1 MILYSITCLLKSSYY
16 NCAMA
21 TKVKVTQKE
30 LKKPDKFLEFIDKST
45 NYLADNYKLIVYF
58 ILAIICFI
66 FIFFLGNAYLGKKS
80 TDANSIYNEAIVANS
95 SGDYDKAIEKFTL
108 LQTKYAGQKITDI
121 SLYYTASIYY
131 NQGNYDQAISFAVNF
146 VNKNPKDSNMI
157 DAAYSLIA
165 VSYLNKKDYQNAVD
179 FASRITNPNSPYS
192 DNAQMT
198 EALALEKLG
207 KHDQASVIYNKIL
220 ANMYPNSF

>member
-1 MILYSITCLLKSSYY
+1 
-16 NCAMA
+16 MA

-30 LKKPDKFLEFIDKST
+30 LKKPDKFLEFIDKYT

-66 FIFFLGNAYLGKKS
+66 FIFFLAHAYLGKKS
-80 TDANSIYNEAIVANS
+80 SDANLIYNEAILANS
-95 SGDYDKAIEKFTL
+95 SGDYDKAIDKFTL
-108 LQTKYAGQKITDI
+108 LQSKYAGQKITDI

-146 VNKNPKDSNMI
+146 LNKNPKDSNMI

-179 FASRITNPNSPYS
+179 FASRITNPDSPYS

-207 KHDQASVIYNKIL
+207 KHDQASEIYNKIL
-220 ANMYPNSF
+220 TNMYPNSFQPQ